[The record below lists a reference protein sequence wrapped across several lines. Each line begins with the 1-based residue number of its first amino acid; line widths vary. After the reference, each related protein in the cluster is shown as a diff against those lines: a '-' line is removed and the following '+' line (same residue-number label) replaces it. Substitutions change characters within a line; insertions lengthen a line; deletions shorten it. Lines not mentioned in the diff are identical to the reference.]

1 MKTNHQ
7 VHKKLEQNKL
17 ALRKLEFNKLFS
29 KKNIPVWKDLV
40 VVSTLVMTGLV
51 ACGKKDS
58 GSPAPVATPPPVVNP
73 YAANCPTCFAGGA
86 VILTGVQT
94 SSTNGNFQARL
105 DLVASQQTGTTYTQ
119 PYQQYPNQ
127 QYPYQQYPNQ
137 PYQQYPNQPYPNQ
150 QYGVNDFNNPRIAYT
165 YTGTVM
171 LAGKLNIASANDF
184 MVCNATPGE
193 YDLRTVEIGQY
204 AAGRLGAMRLEA
216 NSPSGGRMVIRV
228 ASGTFY
234 NSVTGL
240 DKTSG
245 DNRVGLDMYLE
256 SVNGQPCNTLSTY

>member
-1 MKTNHQ
+1 MN
-7 VHKKLEQNKL
+7 NGG
-17 ALRKLEFNKLFS
+17 
-29 KKNIPVWKDLV
+29 I
-40 VVSTLVMTGLV
+40 STG
-51 ACGKKDS
+51 
-58 GSPAPVATPPPVVNP
+58 
-73 YAANCPTCFAGGA
+73 
-86 VILTGVQT
+86 I
-94 SSTNGNFQARL
+94 
-105 DLVASQQTGTTYTQ
+105 DLVASPQASNTYTQ

-150 QYGVNDFNNPRIAYT
+150 QNGAYDFNNPRIAYT

-171 LAGKLNIASANDF
+171 LVGKILITTANDF

-256 SVNGQPCNTLSTY
+256 SVNGQPCNMLSTY